1 MNYIK
6 FIKIYKIH
14 LKEVGN
20 APMTYPDVLQEDPA
34 SSLVLQL
41 HQFLT
46 MLTLLMGLIAEE
58 LGKVVQCDVITVE
71 VVRLQNKKTLIV

>member
-1 MNYIK
+1 
-6 FIKIYKIH
+6 
-14 LKEVGN
+14 
-20 APMTYPDVLQEDPA
+20 MTYPDVLQEDPA

-41 HQFLT
+41 HQFFT